1 MAGDSGAERGAHG
14 VQHSRR
20 RFVAAAGAVTAGAW
34 AAPSIRTVAA
44 AATQSAPTSVAFF
57 GINQV
62 TRSLYAVDVSTG
74 AWTLIGSTGQTNP
87 LGLAFNPDDGVLYG
101 CQNNSAPEDAT
112 YTVDTATGT
121 WTLVGAAVNTT
132 GPQGLGYDSSTGT
145 MYAVDLAGIMFT
157 VNLATGEWTAF
168 GATGLSGSTAE
179 LAYDSTS
186 GVMYGVS
193 RNNLYTV
200 DLGTGDW
207 TLVGATGVG
216 QPLGLVHDPV
226 NDEMYGADY
235 PGNTYS
241 VNRATGAYTLIGAS
255 GVGSGCRG
263 MGCVVA

>member
-44 AATQSAPTSVAFF
+44 AATPSAPTSVAFF

-121 WTLVGAAVNTT
+121 WVRPSTRRVRKGSATT
-132 GPQGLGYDSSTGT
+132 RPPGRCTPSTWQGSC
-145 MYAVDLAGIMFT
+145 
-157 VNLATGEWTAF
+157 
-168 GATGLSGSTAE
+168 
-179 LAYDSTS
+179 
-186 GVMYGVS
+186 S
-193 RNNLYTV
+193 R
-200 DLGTGDW
+200 
-207 TLVGATGVG
+207 
-216 QPLGLVHDPV
+216 
-226 NDEMYGADY
+226 
-235 PGNTYS
+235 
-241 VNRATGAYTLIGAS
+241 
-255 GVGSGCRG
+255 
-263 MGCVVA
+263 